1 MSISGLWV
9 IDLYFVCR
17 CPSSSSLAVASSGT
31 CLSRKSHCLSHQYT
45 YLLSGE
51 GVSQIN
57 YLCTFSSR
65 PLPSSCRLQYEAY
78 ISYIQSQTSP
88 SFMLLA
94 VWRLTSVPDPPSF
107 MSLAVWDLHQL
118 YSVPD
123 PPSFMLLAVWG
134 LTSVIFS
141 PRPLPASCRLQYEV
155 YISYIQSQ
163 IPPSFMSL
171 AVCGGLT
178 SVICTSQL

>member
-1 MSISGLWV
+1 M

-107 MSLAVWDLHQL
+107 MSLAVW
-118 YSVPD
+118 
-123 PPSFMLLAVWG
+123 G